1 MDDAHAPGVI
11 NGQLNN
17 VNLFECQIPNIGSPK
32 GSKNDKMTNNL
43 KRWIDIRAPDR
54 QSDFE
59 KDSYI
64 ILIQFYAQRKDLL
77 YLKKT
82 R

>member
-17 VNLFECQIPNIGSPK
+17 VNLFECQIPNIGSTK

-43 KRWIDIRAPDR
+43 KR
-54 QSDFE
+54 
-59 KDSYI
+59 
-64 ILIQFYAQRKDLL
+64 
-77 YLKKT
+77 
-82 R
+82 